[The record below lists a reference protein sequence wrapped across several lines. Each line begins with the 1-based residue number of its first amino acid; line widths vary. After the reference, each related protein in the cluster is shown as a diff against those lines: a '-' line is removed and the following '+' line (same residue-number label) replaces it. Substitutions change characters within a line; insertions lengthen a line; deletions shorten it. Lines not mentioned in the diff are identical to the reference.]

1 MGAVH
6 NFTAQHTPYH
16 DASAHVTNPLHLLT
30 KRAGLRLAGA
40 FAFVGA
46 AAALVLSN
54 QPATAPSKSMQASPA
69 NNSSA
74 PVSTISSSAA
84 SSTNN
89 IPSPDSQTPS
99 LQATTQTTGNGATRV
114 TVNGQSIDVP
124 AGGSTHQ
131 TLSVPGGQ
139 ATLDVNSNTSSS
151 GSSTN
156 SSSLNISSTT
166 VNDTNGTTSVNINST
181 TSSP

>member
-1 MGAVH
+1 MGIVQS
-6 NFTAQHTPYH
+6 FTAQHTPYH

-40 FAFVGA
+40 FAFVGT

-54 QPATAPSKSMQASPA
+54 QPATAPSKSLQANPA
-69 NNSSA
+69 NNSTA
-74 PVSTISSSAA
+74 PVPTTSSSAA
-84 SSTNN
+84 STNV
-89 IPSPDSQTPS
+89 PSLDSQTPS
-99 LQATTQTTGNGATRV
+99 LQATTQTTGNGTTRV
-114 TVNGQSIDVP
+114 TINGQSIDVP

-131 TLSVPGGQ
+131 TISVPGGQ

-166 VNDTNGTTSVNINST
+166 ANDTNGTTSVNINST